1 MIYSDRYNFVRI
13 TEAQAHAQ
21 GYLYTD
27 TGPLGKYTK
36 RNVLLLKVC
45 QGALQLA
52 TANFFASFSVW
63 IGPLFALKKSDENP
77 AVAATEAEHPDN
89 PIHPLVVTHRCPT
102 LFMGLSPQGPSENRS
117 KEAVM
122 SSSLK
127 LFLPESFQSIIN
139 LRFLSFCWKMW
150 FSGLLNYRFFCEE
163 YLIKRALSI
172 KLISEASCHSYL
184 GSCSQSNNYHTLR
197 EKEVPLELWK
207 LANFSW

>member
-1 MIYSDRYNFVRI
+1 MKNGSLINIHEHNAYYVIVATEMPMSVLCFSNCLAFLHACNAYKAIDLALLSPISVYYVVRRY
-13 TEAQAHAQ
+13 AQ

-122 SSSLK
+122 SSSPK
-127 LFLPESFQSIIN
+127 LFFARKFPEYN
-139 LRFLSFCWKMW
+139 
-150 FSGLLNYRFFCEE
+150 
-163 YLIKRALSI
+163 
-172 KLISEASCHSYL
+172 
-184 GSCSQSNNYHTLR
+184 
-197 EKEVPLELWK
+197 
-207 LANFSW
+207 